1 MSKSAWL
8 SMTWNFQRN
17 YAQIRQRLTESLS
30 CVITHDILTLAE
42 LRPLFLSFG
51 IFMFSGHPPLMSDST
66 QPSLKVRK
74 GAEFYELTLQYE
86 NRGLSKQ
93 DFHPS
98 RATILTPPKNYE
110 NIYNAPCH
118 SPILLSWKL
127 VENSSSTK
135 ILFFQIYKGRGS

>member
-1 MSKSAWL
+1 M
-8 SMTWNFQRN
+8 
-17 YAQIRQRLTESLS
+17 
-30 CVITHDILTLAE
+30 ITHDILTLAE

-66 QPSLKVRK
+66 QSSLKVRK
-74 GAEFYELTLQYE
+74 GAEFYEMTLQYE

-110 NIYNAPCH
+110 NL
-118 SPILLSWKL
+118 SPLFLMLLRTEFSKFAGIL
-127 VENSSSTK
+127 STA
-135 ILFFQIYKGRGS
+135 L

>member
-8 SMTWNFQRN
+8 LMTWNFQRN

-30 CVITHDILTLAE
+30 CVITNDILTLTA
-42 LRPLFLSFG
+42 LRPLFHSFG

-66 QPSLKVRK
+66 QSSLKVRK
-74 GAEFYELTLQYE
+74 GAEFYEMTLQYE

-93 DFHPS
+93 DSHPS
-98 RATILTPPKNYE
+98 RTTTLTPPKNYE
-110 NIYNAPCH
+110 NLYNTPCH